1 MTDNG
6 IGGRF
11 VPGMY
16 LKQQRSKRS
25 IAQLAEQRMH
35 EWERNRLSSIKDQ
48 TEKARVNNCICI
60 SRKIG
65 VGALEIAD
73 LVAERTGL
81 HVIDREILEY
91 IANDTNLK
99 QTAIDSFDERHPG
112 VMNNIGAMVFGGV
125 AFTMDD
131 YMKHLISTVYSMADD
146 SPIIFVGRGTH
157 LILPRER
164 TLAVR
169 IVCSSVHR
177 VRRVA
182 EILDIDETEAAK
194 KLEVEDRQQY
204 EFFRRNFNKKEA
216 TPYEFDVTFNA
227 DYLPKAAGIA
237 ELIEQAYKVKFGS
250 W

>member
-1 MTDNG
+1 MVDNG
-6 IGGRF
+6 IGERF

-16 LKQQRSKRS
+16 LKQQRSNKS
-25 IAQLAEQRMH
+25 IAQVAEQRMH
-35 EWERNRLSSIKDQ
+35 EWERNRLASIKNK
-48 TEKARVNNCICI
+48 TVKARVNNCICI

-73 LVAERTGL
+73 LVAQKTGL
-81 HVIDREILEY
+81 HVVDREVLEH

-99 QTAIDSFDERHPG
+99 QTAIDCFDERHPG
-112 VMNNIGAMVFGGV
+112 VMKNIEAMVIGGKS
-125 AFTMDD
+125 FSMGD
-131 YMKHLISTVYSMADD
+131 YMKHLIATVYSMADD

-169 IVCSSVHR
+169 IVCSSAHR
-177 VRRVA
+177 IRRVA
-182 EILDIDETEAAK
+182 EILGVDEGEAAK
-194 KLEVEDRQQY
+194 RLEAEDKQQY
-204 EFFRRNFNKKEA
+204 EFFRKNFKKKEA

-227 DYLPKAAGIA
+227 DFLPNAAGIA
-237 ELIEQAYKVKFGS
+237 GLIEQAYKVKFGS